1 MGAYGSPEFLPPSSN
16 TNGDY
21 SPLPNPPVKKC
32 GGLKFAYAVLLILT
46 ILFAV
51 DSVSCFYCIYIVPG
65 ICALI
70 PAIGFA
76 IAAHMVHS
84 NIDAAN
90 VANGKA
96 TGRIYRKA
104 INGYKGN
111 GTNVNYL
118 NPESALAYFRYHPI
132 KTHNAGSVIA
142 CIAVPILASVAI
154 STTVPANISF
164 NDMQSA
170 AAGLVSAPAAE
181 PAPKKSVN
189 ESEYKKQCKSYDY
202 KDILRNPTN
211 YSGKKVKLSGNAYQ
225 VQNLGNHFQIILQL
239 ENSNGY
245 VLVDYNLSES
255 GKGRVLQGDDITVY
269 GTCDGIQQMKTT
281 TGGTTDTVK
290 FSAQFVDVSK

>member
-1 MGAYGSPEFLPPSSN
+1 MGAYGSPEFLPPSNSGN
-16 TNGDY
+16 DGY
-21 SPLPNPPVKKC
+21 PPPQNQSVKKC
-32 GGLKFAYAVLLILT
+32 GGLKFAYAVLLILSIICT
-46 ILFAV
+46 VDAV
-51 DSVSCFYCIYIVPG
+51 ACFYCIYIIPG

-96 TGRIYRKA
+96 TARIYRKA
-104 INGYKGN
+104 ISGYKSN

-132 KTHNAGSVIA
+132 KPHNAGSVIA

-154 STTVPANISF
+154 SAAVPANLSLTDIK
-164 NDMQSA
+164 SA
-170 AAGLVSAPAAE
+170 AAGFTSSPTTE
-181 PAPKKSVN
+181 FAPKKSVN

-202 KDILRNPTN
+202 KDILRNPAN

-225 VQNLGNHFQIILQL
+225 VQNLGNHFQIILQF
-239 ENSNGY
+239 ESSSGY
-245 VLVDYNLSES
+245 VLIDYNLSES
-255 GKGRVLQGDDITVY
+255 GKGRILQGDNITVY

-290 FSAQFVDVSK
+290 FSAQFVDISK